1 MRSTESQRMA
11 TSAEILRS
19 SNFCLK
25 STVQELRLE
34 IAYYQGEA
42 KRLEWE
48 KNVLKQDLG
57 KMSALFKGWLDLLQ
71 CSNNRSIVDETEYFK
86 NLVKNPTKNISEILQ
101 MNDLKLL
108 VTTCQA
114 PFFIEHA
121 NKAWSLECG
130 WDSHEVLGLTCAFL
144 QGEVSLP
151 PLHVTSLL
159 LRSQLSGSTSSDV
172 FSVMSSNI
180 MYFPRKIL
188 MTFFSLISD

>member
-1 MRSTESQRMA
+1 MA
-11 TSAEILRS
+11 TSAELLRS

-71 CSNNRSIVDETEYFK
+71 CSNTRSIVDETEYFK

-114 PFFIEHA
+114 PFFIEHT

-130 WDSHEVLGLTCAFL
+130 WDSHEVLGLSCAFL
-144 QGEVSLP
+144 QGEVSS
-151 PLHVTSLL
+151 PLFPVTFILSSTKQLRGISIFRIFCLL
-159 LRSQLSGSTSSDV
+159 
-172 FSVMSSNI
+172 SNI
-180 MYFPRKIL
+180 NLPRLLIL
-188 MTFFSLISD
+188 

>member
-1 MRSTESQRMA
+1 MA

-151 PLHVTSLL
+151 PSSSCNLTA
-159 LRSQLSGSTSSDV
+159 SQKTVEWQHIFGYLFYYVKQCRV
-172 FSVMSSNI
+172 FSQKDLNDL
-180 MYFPRKIL
+180 FL
-188 MTFFSLISD
+188 LIIRLT